1 MEPNQEDLKQAK
13 QELEAICQ
21 KYDIALIPVIVH
33 RGNDTFSSIDLVP
46 RSVFRSQQ
54 SQPTVEQPL
63 VQG

>member
-1 MEPNQEDLKQAK
+1 MEQNNESLKQAK
-13 QELEAICQ
+13 EELEAVCQ

-46 RSVFRSQQ
+46 RSAFRSQQ
-54 SQPTVEQPL
+54 QPATEQPL